1 MAIGLM
7 LAGLVACGSG
17 SPAPTPMP
25 PAERTATA
33 TAYQATATASAEA
46 AELRKRPC
54 LVDTETREILRLVS
68 DTLWDAGT
76 NVGSGN
82 ASLGLQYYEASIAYG
97 LLTDCREVPGIDL
110 GGATPVA
117 SPSPVA
123 MPVGTPVGTP
133 AACLVSPDDIAG
145 LRDAASK
152 GTAILFQLI
161 FAGADAEDLAPLM
174 GLNTLLIERAEAL
187 EIACGLRP
195 PGTPVPEATS
205 ASTSWRRPQP

>member
-1 MAIGLM
+1 MPRTWWWRWGVVAIGIM

-17 SPAPTPMP
+17 SPASTPMP
-25 PAERTATA
+25 PAARTATA

-46 AELRKRPC
+46 ALLRKSPC

-76 NVGSGN
+76 NIGQGN

-97 LLTDCREVPGIDL
+97 LLADCRDVPGIDL
-110 GGATPVA
+110 GGATPVTSA
-117 SPSPVA
+117 TPVA
-123 MPVGTPVGTP
+123 PAGTPTSCPVT
-133 AACLVSPDDIAG
+133 PDDIAG

-152 GTAILFQLI
+152 GTAILFQLV
-161 FAGADAEDLAPLM
+161 FAGAEAEDLIPLM
-174 GLNTLLIERAEAL
+174 GLNTHLIERAEAL

-195 PGTPVPEATS
+195 PGTPRAHATPF
-205 ASTSWRRPQP
+205 ATP